1 MFLATD
7 CRSVIGDDLVGLL
20 EEAWRPA
27 RDSGVVGSA
36 SIRTLYQHARGFV
49 LNSWLDLSSGSFI
62 DCGSGAGVLG
72 ILLALELPSSR
83 WTLVD
88 SSERRCELA
97 QMAVASVGLRERVL
111 VEHATVE
118 SLAREPGIREH
129 QDGVVARLFGPVTE
143 LAECGLP
150 LLRRDGSLVVSVSD
164 RTLDQWTRM
173 DLLAITGC
181 EVSDVWSVGS
191 SQYLAVTRV
200 AAAPQELPRRRAA
213 RRRTPL
219 DELTLR

>member
-1 MFLATD
+1 M
-7 CRSVIGDDLVGLL
+7 IGDDLVRLL

-36 SIRTLYQHARGFV
+36 SIRTLYQHARGYV
-49 LNSWLDLSSGSFI
+49 LSSWLDLSSGSFV

-88 SSERRCELA
+88 SRARRCELA
-97 QMAVASVGLRERVL
+97 QTAVAAVGLRGRVL
-111 VEHATVE
+111 VKHATLE
-118 SLAREPGIREH
+118 SLAWDPGIRER

-150 LLRRDGSLVVSVSD
+150 LLRQGGNLVVSVSD

-173 DLLAITGC
+173 NLLPATGC
-181 EVSDVWSVGS
+181 EVSDAWSVGS
-191 SQYLAVTRV
+191 SRYLAVTRV
-200 AAAPQELPRRRAA
+200 GAASEELPRRKAA

-219 DELTLR
+219 DELTLQ

>member
-1 MFLATD
+1 M
-7 CRSVIGDDLVGLL
+7 IGDDLVRLL

-36 SIRTLYQHARGFV
+36 SIRTLYQHARGYV
-49 LNSWLDLSSGSFI
+49 LSSWLDLSSGSFV

-97 QMAVASVGLRERVL
+97 QMAVAAVGLRGRML
-111 VEHATVE
+111 VKHATLE
-118 SLAREPGIREH
+118 SLARDPGIREH

-150 LLRRDGSLVVSVSD
+150 LLRQGGNLVVSVSD

-173 DLLAITGC
+173 NLLPVTGC
-181 EVSDVWSVGS
+181 EVSDAWSVGS

-200 AAAPQELPRRRAA
+200 AAASEELPRRKAA

-219 DELTLR
+219 DELTLQ

>member
-1 MFLATD
+1 M
-7 CRSVIGDDLVGLL
+7 IGDDLVRLL

-36 SIRTLYQHARGFV
+36 SIRTLYQHARGYF
-49 LNSWLDLSSGSFI
+49 LSSWLDLSSGSFV

-72 ILLALELPSSR
+72 ILLALELPSSG

-97 QMAVASVGLRERVL
+97 QMAVAAVGLRGRVL
-111 VEHATVE
+111 VKHATLE
-118 SLAREPGIREH
+118 SLARDPEIREH

-150 LLRRDGSLVVSVSD
+150 LLRQGGNLVVSVSD

-173 DLLAITGC
+173 NLLPATGC
-181 EVSDVWSVGS
+181 EVSDAWSVGS
-191 SQYLAVTRV
+191 SRYLAVTRI
-200 AAAPQELPRRRAA
+200 ATAPEELPRRKAA